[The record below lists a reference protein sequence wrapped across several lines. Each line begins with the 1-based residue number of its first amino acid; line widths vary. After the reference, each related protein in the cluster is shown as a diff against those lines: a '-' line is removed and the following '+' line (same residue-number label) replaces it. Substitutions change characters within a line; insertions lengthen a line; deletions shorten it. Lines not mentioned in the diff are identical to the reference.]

1 MFYGENLQQLQ
12 AYKAKQSSG
21 VLPSVGPCPSK
32 KKPSVVAVY
41 IKKCKKELTTWLK
54 KIDKK
59 RSEIDKNIHC
69 IGTLNVILT
78 SVSVGYR
85 MNCLKSTAPDFL
97 G

>member
-1 MFYGENLQQLQ
+1 MERICNNYKHTKQSKAVVFYLRWAVVRPRKNLQWLLFIL
-12 AYKAKQSSG
+12 K
-21 VLPSVGPCPSK
+21 SV
-32 KKPSVVAVY
+32 
-41 IKKCKKELTTWLK
+41 KKELTTRLK